1 MQPVSP
7 VNLALSLLFG
17 AGQIVVGALF
27 VANARNR
34 WRRAGVFLLALVGT
48 WFICS
53 GVIELFVSG
62 METVQRLSGA
72 PDHATFSLWRGRAD
86 TALAVATGLILL
98 VGAIVALS
106 GKLSWRRNS

>member
-1 MQPVSP
+1 MQPVSS

-34 WRRAGVFLLALVGT
+34 WRRAGVFLLALVGA

-62 METVQRLSGA
+62 METMQRLSGA

-86 TALAVATGLILL
+86 TALAVATGVILL
-98 VGAIVALS
+98 VGVIGALS
-106 GKLSWRRNS
+106 GRLLWRRNS

>member
-17 AGQIVVGALF
+17 VGQIVVGALF
-27 VANARNR
+27 IAHGWNR
-34 WRRAGVFLLALVGT
+34 WRRAGVFLLALVGA

-62 METVQRLSGA
+62 METLQRLSGV
-72 PDHATFSLWRGRAD
+72 PDHAIFSLWRERAD
-86 TALAVATGLILL
+86 TALAIATGVIAL
-98 VGAIVALS
+98 VGVFVALS
-106 GKLSWRRNS
+106 GRLSWRRNS